1 MDFAIELKQTVA
13 HTESTRQIDSNKF
26 KEDADGLRDNHAIAI
41 AEEYDVIVVGG
52 GTTGPTAA
60 IASARNGAKTL
71 LVEKNGYLGG
81 AMLGGAVCFMGF
93 YNIYYPDCEPVQ
105 LIRGIPDELV
115 KRLVAAGGSTGF
127 YDEMH
132 DPTYESKGVHWDR
145 DVLPKVMLEMTEEA
159 GVTVQLNTVVEDVT
173 KEGSSITGVLL
184 RKSSGERF
192 YVKAKMFVDTTGV
205 ADLAY
210 QSGAK
215 CTQIKERQTGGMAFG
230 LTNLDLEKAREFT
243 QKRGAMH
250 FLSYGKSCFEEED
263 HITRFGFQ
271 VEKLEE
277 FAPYREEYCLCG
289 GQCMVSNEKNKL
301 NMINA
306 VSMHFDTL
314 DPVEVEKA
322 RIKLTQCCLK
332 YAELYQKFVPGFE
345 DSYIDWISPNVG
357 IRFGRLVECEHSI
370 TLEEVNQLVVP
381 EDSIGVYGVQDAHAW
396 NYKIRGG
403 WYGIP
408 YRALVPIG
416 VDNLLVAGE
425 MVTSDWVV
433 WMSTRLTGGC
443 LIMGQAAGTA
453 AAMAAKLGVRT
464 RELDVQA
471 LREQLRNDNV
481 FLG

>member
-1 MDFAIELKQTVA
+1 
-13 HTESTRQIDSNKF
+13 
-26 KEDADGLRDNHAIAI
+26 
-41 AEEYDVIVVGG
+41 
-52 GTTGPTAA
+52 
-60 IASARNGAKTL
+60 
-71 LVEKNGYLGG
+71 
-81 AMLGGAVCFMGF
+81 
-93 YNIYYPDCEPVQ
+93 
-105 LIRGIPDELV
+105 
-115 KRLVAAGGSTGF
+115 
-127 YDEMH
+127 
-132 DPTYESKGVHWDR
+132 
-145 DVLPKVMLEMTEEA
+145 
-159 GVTVQLNTVVEDVT
+159 
-173 KEGSSITGVLL
+173 
-184 RKSSGERF
+184 
-192 YVKAKMFVDTTGV
+192 
-205 ADLAY
+205 
-210 QSGAK
+210 
-215 CTQIKERQTGGMAFG
+215 
-230 LTNLDLEKAREFT
+230 
-243 QKRGAMH
+243 
-250 FLSYGKSCFEEED
+250 
-263 HITRFGFQ
+263 
-271 VEKLEE
+271 
-277 FAPYREEYCLCG
+277 
-289 GQCMVSNEKNKL
+289 MVSKEKNKL

-453 AAMAAKLGVRT
+453 AAMAAKLGVGT